1 MNFFYRVGQIVVDSI
16 NSSSS
21 FSKNK
26 FYLLD
31 TFFAQ
36 TIIIIF
42 NMNVIG
48 YANIPNYKDIELN
61 KKIYKIYLLSILSL
75 ETYWQM

>member
-1 MNFFYRVGQIVVDSI
+1 MAKIYLRYGIR
-16 NSSSS
+16 
-21 FSKNK
+21 
-26 FYLLD
+26 FYLERTSVVYLIQV
-31 TFFAQ
+31 FGQ
-36 TIIIIF
+36 TIIILNI
-42 NMNVIG
+42 NVIG